1 MRESERGRETPGGGG
16 ERGLGSWF
24 DEGCK
29 ENVNQ
34 TITLHVI
41 D

>member
-1 MRESERGRETPGGGG
+1 MIERERGGETEGGG
-16 ERGLGSWF
+16 ERGVLGSWF